1 MPKFQVL
8 GAGRESGRARKKTY
22 QANNE
27 AHARS
32 LAEADDMVVREV
44 IELPPPPPTDG
55 QLAKAAELGIA
66 VPAGISS
73 EELSSLI
80 SLTTW
85 RDKKADHALRELA
98 AGYGVAVNAY
108 SGKKYLF
115 TQIFQQ
121 LSAPGREHD
130 LVAWFAYR
138 VYRELVH
145 GAAGMPITSPHDPQI
160 QKVANH
166 LAADQSVVQS
176 IRRYS
181 GDSLVWF
188 GRYTT
193 PGGAVLEGGSNR
205 TTAYRSVAALVRP
218 LANVSPTREWPTEER
233 PESRPVERV
242 TGSSAYGYYGDPP
255 PSPPVQQPRLG
266 CLGVIAVFV
275 VVTGA
280 ATAGTAWLGQFV

>member
-1 MPKFQVL
+1 
-8 GAGRESGRARKKTY
+8 
-22 QANNE
+22 
-27 AHARS
+27 
-32 LAEADDMVVREV
+32 MVVREV
-44 IELPPPPPTDG
+44 VELPPPLPTDG
-55 QLAKAAELGIA
+55 QVAKAAELGIT
-66 VPAGISS
+66 VPSGISS

-85 RDKKADHALRELA
+85 RDKKADLALRQLA
-98 AGYGVAVNAY
+98 TGYGVAVNDY

-115 TQIFQQ
+115 TQIFEQ
-121 LSAPGREHD
+121 LCAPGREHD

-145 GAAGMPITSPHDPQI
+145 GAAGMPITSPHDPEI
-160 QKVANH
+160 QKVASH
-166 LAADQSVVQS
+166 LATDQSVVQS

-205 TTAYRSVAALVRP
+205 TTAYRSVSALVRP
-218 LANVSPTREWPTEER
+218 LAEAYPPRER
-233 PESRPVERV
+233 PPEESPARRVERV
-242 TGSSAYGYYGDPP
+242 TASPAYGHYGDPP
-255 PSPPVQQPRLG
+255 PPVPQPRAG
-266 CLGVIAVFV
+266 CLGVIAIFIVLSG
-275 VVTGA
+275 T

>member
-1 MPKFQVL
+1 MPMFQVR
-8 GAGRESGRARKKTY
+8 GTGRNSGRSRKKLY

-27 AHARS
+27 VQARS
-32 LAEADDMVVREV
+32 LAKADDMIVREV
-44 IELPPPPPTDG
+44 VELPPPLPTVG
-55 QLAKAAELGIA
+55 QLAKAAELRIA
-66 VPAGISS
+66 IPGGISS

-80 SLTTW
+80 GLTTW
-85 RDKKADHALRELA
+85 RDKLADRALRDLA
-98 AGYGVAVNAY
+98 AGYDVAVNDY

-130 LVAWFAYR
+130 LVAWFSYR
-138 VYRELVH
+138 VYRELVN
-145 GAAGMPITSPHDPQI
+145 GAAGMPITGPHDPHI
-160 QKVANH
+160 QKVASRLVSEH
-166 LAADQSVVQS
+166 SVVQS

-193 PGGAVLEGGSNR
+193 PSGVVLEGGSNR

-218 LANVSPTREWPTEER
+218 LVIASSTRECPPEE
-233 PESRPVERV
+233 PSTALPVGKV
-242 TGSSAYGYYGDPP
+242 TASPAYGHYGDAP
-255 PSPPVQQPRLG
+255 PSPMPQSRLG
-266 CLGVIAVFV
+266 CLGMITVFI

-280 ATAGTAWLGQFV
+280 AATGTVWLGQIV